1 MVQLN
6 NTFAQL
12 KVYVFRSPVLSSLPC
27 SPSQPAVHSSDAAPA
42 VQQKPSRPA
51 KVAPRTRNA
60 ENAIAVS
67 DEDTSAPPPYALL
80 SLLAR
85 LFAPL
90 RRSPNFAAT
99 LQHVKGLLYDKQYLA
114 AFGTDTDNGERWRQ
128 VYAARWVPSRA
139 IIYERIFE
147 ECALAHHLEWDRT
160 EQLASAANRSAADA
174 LAQERATAKLRRR
187 LKQEGRTPE
196 QVREALAEMEAQAGR
211 EAEEARELASRNGAD
226 EVVEAVMIGAG
237 AGSEVVALGAVLG
250 AAATAEARRLQQQQ
264 QQQAEDAPTPPRRPR
279 IKVRAV
285 DQGSWGTLLDTM
297 TGGLREEYP
306 SLDGTSDAAAQEN
319 PAFDVDFIR
328 GDVLDATTAAGRLD
342 FSSPNLR
349 LVTICFTVTEL
360 LLQSRLG
367 TLRLLSSISRSAPR
381 GTLLLIVE
389 SASLA
394 QIPLGQ
400 EGRTYPLGQL
410 LDHALCGADERESG
424 SSDKSAWEVVRS
436 EDAKWYRMA
445 DDADEVY
452 NAAGA
457 GFRVKLENSRVVLR
471 LYRKR

>member
-12 KVYVFRSPVLSSLPC
+12 KV
-27 SPSQPAVHSSDAAPA
+27 SDAAPA

-60 ENAIAVS
+60 ENSVADS

-114 AFGTDTDNGERWRQ
+114 AFGTDTDAGERWRQ

-250 AAATAEARRLQQQQ
+250 AAAAAEARRLQQQQQQQQ

-306 SLDGTSDAAAQEN
+306 SLDGTLDAAAQEN